1 MRRNPKKGGQFA
13 IIWVDLLYEDSVPA
27 TAKILFGEIYRL
39 SGPDGW
45 CDASNQDFMDLL
57 GCSETTVRNL
67 LKALED
73 VGQIRVES
81 RPRRGGSGGTE
92 RYIFC
97 GRKLAPPDA
106 PQVPAENC
114 GHPGGTR
121 RNLRGVPAENCG
133 STYSKSNSN
142 NIPPK
147 APQGGRR
154 RKQETKETADWK
166 PERFEEFWK
175 FYRTN
180 VRNEDKQGAIQE
192 WDKLKPDDALL
203 ERIYR
208 ALKKQIASDLWK
220 RGVGIPYATR
230 YLKNKRWNDVEDQP
244 EESRDVPEKKP
255 KRYVRT
261 DVIDGQEVDIYE

>member
-73 VGQIRVES
+73 VGQIRVET

-97 GRKLAPPDA
+97 GRKLAPPEVFG
-106 PQVPAENC
+106 VPAENC
-114 GHPGGTR
+114 GYPGGTR
-121 RNLRGVPAENCG
+121 KNLRGVPAENCG
-133 STYSKSNSN
+133 STYSKSNKKS
-142 NIPPK
+142 IPPISPK
-147 APQGGRR
+147 GDAGGTKKKKREGL
-154 RKQETKETADWK
+154 ETP
-166 PERFEEFWK
+166 PEVWAA
-175 FYRTN
+175 
-180 VRNEDKQGAIQE
+180 VRNYAGEDLELLAALMDFLQCRELRKNPVLTARSFNTLTA
-192 WDKLKPDDALL
+192 KLGRLAPDRAMKIYLL
-203 ERIYR
+203 
-208 ALKKQIASDLWK
+208 D
-220 RGVGIPYATR
+220 YATSHNWDSVYEPKKDELPAR
-230 YLKNKRWNDVEDQP
+230 PGREAGDEDG
-244 EESRDVPEKKP
+244 
-255 KRYVRT
+255 
-261 DVIDGQEVDIYE
+261 I

>member
-1 MRRNPKKGGQFA
+1 MTLLMGGEAMRRNPKKGGQFA

-57 GCSETTVRNL
+57 GCSESTVRNL

-106 PQVPAENC
+106 SGVPAENC
-114 GHPGGTR
+114 GYQGGTR
-121 RNLRGVPAENCG
+121 KNLRGVPAENCG
-133 STYSKSNSN
+133 STYSKSNKRVIPPVVPQDIMAEVTKYAGEDQELLEAIREFLIN
-142 NIPPK
+142 RATPPK
-147 APQGGRR
+147 ANPVKTPYGMRR
-154 RKQETKETADWK
+154 LLRDL
-166 PERFEEFWK
+166 
-175 FYRTN
+175 
-180 VRNEDKQGAIQE
+180 DKLSEGNREIKLAVLDKAIKHN
-192 WDKLKPDDALL
+192 WRGLFALKPDELPQ
-203 ERIYR
+203 R
-208 ALKKQIASDLWK
+208 AGREAGDED
-220 RGVGIPYATR
+220 GI
-230 YLKNKRWNDVEDQP
+230 
-244 EESRDVPEKKP
+244 
-255 KRYVRT
+255 
-261 DVIDGQEVDIYE
+261 

>member
-133 STYSKSNSN
+133 STYSKSNYN
-142 NIPPK
+142 NPPYPPEGDDSFLTFWSKYPKKVKKKK
-147 APQGGRR
+147 AWEIWRR
-154 RKQETKETADWK
+154 
-166 PERFEEFWK
+166 
-175 FYRTN
+175 
-180 VRNEDKQGAIQE
+180 
-192 WDKLKPDDALL
+192 LKPDHALVTVILRAL
-203 ERIYR
+203 ERQKHCDQWTRNNGRY
-208 ALKKQIASDLWK
+208 
-220 RGVGIPYATR
+220 IPDPTTWLNGR
-230 YLKNKRWNDVEDQP
+230 MWEDELPGMDTMPVPEDQ
-244 EESRDVPEKKP
+244 E
-255 KRYVRT
+255 
-261 DVIDGQEVDIYE
+261 GIYGI

>member
-1 MRRNPKKGGQFA
+1 MTLLMGGEAMRRNPKKGGQFA

-57 GCSETTVRNL
+57 GCSESTVRNL

-106 PQVPAENC
+106 SGVPAENC
-114 GHPGGTR
+114 GYQGGTR
-121 RNLRGVPAENCG
+121 KNLRGVPAENCG
-133 STYSKSNSN
+133 STYSKSNKRVIPPVVPQDIMAEVTKYAGEDQELLEAIREFLIN
-142 NIPPK
+142 RATPPK
-147 APQGGRR
+147 ANPVKTPYGMRR
-154 RKQETKETADWK
+154 LLRDL
-166 PERFEEFWK
+166 
-175 FYRTN
+175 
-180 VRNEDKQGAIQE
+180 DKLSEGNREIKLAVLDKAIKHN
-192 WDKLKPDDALL
+192 WRGLFALKPDELP
-203 ERIYR
+203 
-208 ALKKQIASDLWK
+208 QQASREAGDED
-220 RGVGIPYATR
+220 GI
-230 YLKNKRWNDVEDQP
+230 
-244 EESRDVPEKKP
+244 
-255 KRYVRT
+255 
-261 DVIDGQEVDIYE
+261 

>member
-114 GHPGGTR
+114 GHPVGTR

-147 APQGGRR
+147 APQGGQRGKR
-154 RKQETKETADWK
+154 EPKETADWK
-166 PERFEEFWK
+166 PERFEAFWK
-175 FYRTN
+175 FYRKN
-180 VRNEDKQGAIQE
+180 VRGEDRQSAIRA
-192 WDKLKPDDALL
+192 WDKLRPDDALIA
-203 ERIYR
+203 RIGR
-208 ALKKQIASDLWK
+208 ALEKQVASESWQAGYGK
-220 RGVGIPYATR
+220 PYAST
-230 YLKNKRWNDVEDQP
+230 YLNRRRWEDVEGLPDPDGEAPRQA
-244 EESRDVPEKKP
+244 P